1 MLRRHRCLFFALALT
16 SVAGC
21 STSEPSGSTEQTSD
35 ATDQSNVAYDF
46 TTQAVVAS
54 WSVQNDT
61 VMGGVSESSSTWVN
75 KQLVFAGNLSLE
87 NNGGF
92 VSCFG
97 PVDEKLPSL
106 MNGSTAIRIRATG
119 DGKTYL
125 FQLRGNNGT
134 NYVQRF
140 TSTAKKDQV
149 YVLPLSDFT
158 AVDWRLDEIANAP
171 AIETSNIYQMG
182 IYLVDKQTGPFRIAI
197 TSIDIAPEQPL

>member
-1 MLRRHRCLFFALALT
+1 MLRRHRRLFSALIFTAI
-16 SVAGC
+16 AAC
-21 STSEPSGSTEQTSD
+21 STTEPKG
-35 ATDQSNVAYDF
+35 ATDQSRVAYDF
-46 TTQAVVAS
+46 TTQATAAN

-61 VMGGVSESSSTWVN
+61 VMGGISESSSTWVD
-75 KQLVFAGNLSLE
+75 KQLVFSGNLSLE

-106 MNGSTAIRIRATG
+106 MNGSTAIRLRATG

-125 FQLRGNNGT
+125 FQLRSDDGT

-140 TSTAKKDQV
+140 TSTAQKDQV

-158 AVDWRLDEIANAP
+158 SVDWRLAEIADAP
-171 AIETSNIYQMG
+171 AMETSNIYQMG

-197 TSIDIAPEQPL
+197 TSIDITPEQPS

>member
-1 MLRRHRCLFFALALT
+1 MLRRHRQLFLALVLSALA
-16 SVAGC
+16 AC
-21 STSEPSGSTEQTSD
+21 STNEPGAAIEQSR
-35 ATDQSNVAYDF
+35 VAYDF

-75 KQLVFAGNLSLE
+75 KQLVFSGNLSLE

-97 PVDEKLPSL
+97 PVDEKLATVIGGATSL
-106 MNGSTAIRIRATG
+106 NLRATG

-125 FQLRGNNGT
+125 FQLRGSDGT

-140 TSTAKKDQV
+140 TSTMEEDQV
-149 YVLPLSDFT
+149 YVLPLSEFT
-158 AVDWRLDEIANAP
+158 SVDWRLTEITDAP
-171 AIETSNIYQMG
+171 PIETSNIYQMG
-182 IYLVDKQTGPFRIAI
+182 IYLVDKQTGPFKIAI
-197 TSIDIAPEQPL
+197 SSIGVSP

>member
-1 MLRRHRCLFFALALT
+1 MLRRHRRLFFALALT
-16 SVAGC
+16 LVAGC
-21 STSEPSGSTEQTSD
+21 STNESKD
-35 ATDQSNVAYDF
+35 ATGQSSVAYDF
-46 TTQAVVAS
+46 TTQSAAAN

-61 VMGGVSESSSTWVN
+61 VMGGVSESSSTWVD
-75 KQLVFAGNLSLE
+75 KQLVFSGNLSLE

-125 FQLRGNNGT
+125 FQLRGNDGT

-140 TSTAKKDQV
+140 TSTAQQDQV
-149 YVLPLSDFT
+149 YVLPLSDF
-158 AVDWRLDEIANAP
+158 ASVDWRLEEIADAP
-171 AIETSNIYQMG
+171 VIETSNIYQMG

-197 TSIDIAPEQPL
+197 TSIDITAEQPL

>member
-1 MLRRHRCLFFALALT
+1 MLKRHRQLFSALTFIALA
-16 SVAGC
+16 AC
-21 STSEPSGSTEQTSD
+21 STNEPGVAIEQSR
-35 ATDQSNVAYDF
+35 VAYDF

-75 KQLVFAGNLSLE
+75 KQLVFSGNLSLE

-97 PVDEKLPSL
+97 PVDEKLATVIGGATSL
-106 MNGSTAIRIRATG
+106 NLRATG

-125 FQLRGNNGT
+125 FQLRGNDGT

-140 TSTAKKDQV
+140 TSTAEEDQV
-149 YVLPLSDFT
+149 YVLPLSEFT
-158 AVDWRLDEIANAP
+158 SVDWRLTEITDAP
-171 AIETSNIYQMG
+171 PIETSNIYQMG
-182 IYLVDKQTGPFRIAI
+182 LYLVDKQTGPFKIAI
-197 TSIDIAPEQPL
+197 SSIGISP

>member
-1 MLRRHRCLFFALALT
+1 MLRRHRRLFFALAFTL
-16 SVAGC
+16 VAGC
-21 STSEPSGSTEQTSD
+21 GTNESKD
-35 ATDQSNVAYDF
+35 ATDQSSVAYDF
-46 TTQAVVAS
+46 TMQAAVAN

-75 KQLVFAGNLSLE
+75 KQLVFSGNLSLE

-125 FQLRGNNGT
+125 FQLRGNDGT

-140 TSTAKKDQV
+140 TSTAQKDQV

-158 AVDWRLDEIANAP
+158 SVDWRLEEIADAP

-197 TSIDIAPEQPL
+197 TSIDITPEQSL

>member
-46 TTQAVVAS
+46 TTQSVAAN

-61 VMGGVSESSSTWVN
+61 VMGGVSESSSTWVD
-75 KQLVFAGNLSLE
+75 KQLVFSGNLSLE

-97 PVDEKLPSL
+97 PVDEKLPIL

-125 FQLRGNNGT
+125 FQLRGNDGT

-140 TSTAKKDQV
+140 TSTAQKDQV

-158 AVDWRLDEIANAP
+158 SVDWRLEEIADAP

-197 TSIDIAPEQPL
+197 TSIDITPEQSL

>member
-1 MLRRHRCLFFALALT
+1 MPQRHRRFFFAFTLAV
-16 SVAGC
+16 VAAC
-21 STSEPSGSTEQTSD
+21 STNEPKGVTEQTSA
-35 ATDQSNVAYDF
+35 ATGQASVAYDF
-46 TTQAVVAS
+46 TAQSAAAD

-61 VMGGVSESSSTWVN
+61 VMGGVSQSSSTWVD
-75 KQLVFAGNLSLE
+75 KQMVFAGNLSLD

-106 MNGSTAIRIRATG
+106 MNGSSAIRIRATG

-125 FQLRGNNGT
+125 FQLRGNDGT

-140 TSTAKKDQV
+140 TSTAKKNQV
-149 YVLPLSDFT
+149 YELPLSDFT
-158 AVDWRLDEIANAP
+158 AVDWRLTEIADASAMN
-171 AIETSNIYQMG
+171 TNNIYQMG

-197 TSIDIAPEQPL
+197 TSIDITPQSSL

>member
-1 MLRRHRCLFFALALT
+1 MLRRHRRLFFALALT
-16 SVAGC
+16 LVAGC
-21 STSEPSGSTEQTSD
+21 STNESKD
-35 ATDQSNVAYDF
+35 ATDQSSVAYDF
-46 TTQAVVAS
+46 TMQATVAN

-61 VMGGVSESSSTWVN
+61 VMGGVSESSSTWAN
-75 KQLVFAGNLSLE
+75 KQLVFSGNLSLD

-125 FQLRGNNGT
+125 FQLRGSDGT

-140 TSTAKKDQV
+140 TTTKEKDQV

-158 AVDWRLDEIANAP
+158 AVDWRLEEIADAP

-197 TSIDIAPEQPL
+197 MSIDIAPEQPL

>member
-1 MLRRHRCLFFALALT
+1 MLRRHRRLFFALAL
-16 SVAGC
+16 SLVAGC
-21 STSEPSGSTEQTSD
+21 STSESKD
-35 ATDQSNVAYDF
+35 ATGKSNIAYDF
-46 TTQAVVAS
+46 TTQAAVAN

-75 KQLVFAGNLSLE
+75 KQLVFSGNLSLE

-106 MNGSTAIRIRATG
+106 MNGSTAIRLRATG

-125 FQLRGNNGT
+125 FQLRSNDGT

-158 AVDWRLDEIANAP
+158 SVDWRLMEIADAP
-171 AIETSNIYQMG
+171 AMETSNIYQMG

-197 TSIDIAPEQPL
+197 TSIDITREQPL

>member
-1 MLRRHRCLFFALALT
+1 MLRRHRRLFFALALT
-16 SVAGC
+16 LVAGC
-21 STSEPSGSTEQTSD
+21 STNESKD
-35 ATDQSNVAYDF
+35 ATDQSSVAYDF
-46 TTQAVVAS
+46 TMQATVAN

-61 VMGGVSESSSTWVN
+61 VMGGVSESSSTWAN
-75 KQLVFAGNLSLE
+75 KQLVFSGNLSLD

-125 FQLRGNNGT
+125 FQLRGNDGT

-140 TSTAKKDQV
+140 TSTKEKDQV

-158 AVDWRLDEIANAP
+158 AVDWRLEEIADAP

-197 TSIDIAPEQPL
+197 TSIDITPERPL

>member
-1 MLRRHRCLFFALALT
+1 MLRRHRRLFFALAFTL
-16 SVAGC
+16 VAGC
-21 STSEPSGSTEQTSD
+21 STSESKD
-35 ATDQSNVAYDF
+35 ATGQPNVVYDF
-46 TTQAVVAS
+46 TTQAAVAN
-54 WSVQNDT
+54 WLVQNDT

-75 KQLVFAGNLSLE
+75 KQLVFSGNLSLE

-106 MNGSTAIRIRATG
+106 MRGSTAIRLRATG

-125 FQLRGNNGT
+125 FQLRSNDGT

-140 TSTAKKDQV
+140 TSTAQKDQV

-158 AVDWRLDEIANAP
+158 SVDWRLSEIADAP

-197 TSIDIAPEQPL
+197 TSIDITREQPL

>member
-1 MLRRHRCLFFALALT
+1 MLRLHRQLFFALVL
-16 SVAGC
+16 SVLAAC
-21 STSEPSGSTEQTSD
+21 STNEPGAAIEQPR
-35 ATDQSNVAYDF
+35 VAYDF
-46 TTQAVVAS
+46 TTQAVVAN

-61 VMGGVSESSSTWVN
+61 VMGGVSESSSTWVD
-75 KQLVFAGNLSLE
+75 KQLVFSGNLSLE

-106 MNGSTAIRIRATG
+106 MNGSTAIRLRATG

-125 FQLRGNNGT
+125 FQLRSDDGT

-140 TSTAKKDQV
+140 TSTAQKDQV

-158 AVDWRLDEIANAP
+158 SVDWRLAEIADAP
-171 AIETSNIYQMG
+171 AMETSNIYQMG
-182 IYLVDKQTGPFRIAI
+182 IYLVDKQTGPFIIAI
-197 TSIDIAPEQPL
+197 TSIDITPEQPS

>member
-1 MLRRHRCLFFALALT
+1 MLRRHRQLFSALVLSALA
-16 SVAGC
+16 AC
-21 STSEPSGSTEQTSD
+21 STNEPGAAIEQSR
-35 ATDQSNVAYDF
+35 VAYDF

-75 KQLVFAGNLSLE
+75 KQLVFSGNLSLE

-97 PVDEKLPSL
+97 PVDEKLATVIGGATSL
-106 MNGSTAIRIRATG
+106 NLRATG

-125 FQLRGNNGT
+125 FQLRGNDGT

-140 TSTAKKDQV
+140 TSTAEEDQV
-149 YVLPLSDFT
+149 YALPLSQFT
-158 AVDWRLDEIANAP
+158 SVDWRLTEIADAP
-171 AIETSNIYQMG
+171 PIETNNIYQMG
-182 IYLVDKQTGPFRIAI
+182 LYLVDKQTGPFKIAI
-197 TSIDIAPEQPL
+197 SSIGISP

>member
-1 MLRRHRCLFFALALT
+1 MLRRHRRLILALALT
-16 SVAGC
+16 FVASC
-21 STSEPSGSTEQTSD
+21 STSEPRGAPEQTSG
-35 ATDQSNVAYDF
+35 TTGQSNVAYDF
-46 TTQAVVAS
+46 TTQAAVAN
-54 WSVQNDT
+54 WLVQNDT
-61 VMGGVSESSSTWVN
+61 VMGGVSESSSTWVD
-75 KQLVFAGNLSLE
+75 KQMVFSGNLSLE

-106 MNGSTAIRIRATG
+106 MNGSTAIRLRATG

-125 FQLRGNNGT
+125 FQLRSNDGT

-140 TSTAKKDQV
+140 TSTAKKDQD
-149 YVLPLSDFT
+149 YLLPLSDFT
-158 AVDWRLDEIANAP
+158 SVDWRLAEIANAP

-197 TSIDIAPEQPL
+197 SSIGITPQ

>member
-1 MLRRHRCLFFALALT
+1 MLRRHRRLFFALAL
-16 SVAGC
+16 SLVAGC
-21 STSEPSGSTEQTSD
+21 STSESKD
-35 ATDQSNVAYDF
+35 ATGKSNIAYDF
-46 TTQAVVAS
+46 TTQAAVAN

-75 KQLVFAGNLSLE
+75 KQLVFSGNLSLE

-119 DGKTYL
+119 DSKTYL
-125 FQLRGNNGT
+125 FQLRSDDGT

-140 TSTAKKDQV
+140 TSTKEKDQV

-158 AVDWRLDEIANAP
+158 SVDWRLTEIADAP
-171 AIETSNIYQMG
+171 AMNTSSIYQMG

-197 TSIDIAPEQPL
+197 TSIDITREQPL

>member
-1 MLRRHRCLFFALALT
+1 MLRRHRRLFFALALT
-16 SVAGC
+16 LVAGC
-21 STSEPSGSTEQTSD
+21 STNESKD
-35 ATDQSNVAYDF
+35 ATDQSNIAYDF
-46 TTQAVVAS
+46 TTQSAAAN

-61 VMGGVSESSSTWVN
+61 VMGGVSESSSTWVD
-75 KQLVFAGNLSLE
+75 KQLVFSGNLSLE

-97 PVDEKLPSL
+97 PVDENLPSL

-125 FQLRGNNGT
+125 FQLRGNDGT

-140 TSTAKKDQV
+140 TSTAQQDQV

-158 AVDWRLDEIANAP
+158 SVDWRLEEIADAP

-197 TSIDIAPEQPL
+197 TSIDITPERPL

>member
-1 MLRRHRCLFFALALT
+1 MLRRHRRLFFALALT
-16 SVAGC
+16 LVAGC
-21 STSEPSGSTEQTSD
+21 STNESKD
-35 ATDQSNVAYDF
+35 ATDQSSVAYDF
-46 TTQAVVAS
+46 TMQATVAN

-61 VMGGVSESSSTWVN
+61 VMGGVSESSSTWAN
-75 KQLVFAGNLSLE
+75 KQLVFSGNLSLD

-125 FQLRGNNGT
+125 FQLRGNDGT

-140 TSTAKKDQV
+140 TSTKEKDQV

-158 AVDWRLDEIANAP
+158 SVDWRLEEIADAP
-171 AIETSNIYQMG
+171 AMERSNIYQMG

-197 TSIDIAPEQPL
+197 TSIDITPEQPL

>member
-1 MLRRHRCLFFALALT
+1 MLRRHRQLFSALVLSALA
-16 SVAGC
+16 AC
-21 STSEPSGSTEQTSD
+21 STNEPGAAIEQSR
-35 ATDQSNVAYDF
+35 VAYDF

-75 KQLVFAGNLSLE
+75 KQLVFSGNLSLE

-97 PVDEKLPSL
+97 PVDEKLATVIGGATSL
-106 MNGSTAIRIRATG
+106 NLRATG

-125 FQLRGNNGT
+125 FQLRGSDGT

-140 TSTAKKDQV
+140 TSTMEEDQV
-149 YVLPLSDFT
+149 YVLPLSEFIS
-158 AVDWRLDEIANAP
+158 VDWRLTEITDAP
-171 AIETSNIYQMG
+171 PIETSNIYQMG
-182 IYLVDKQTGPFRIAI
+182 IYLVDKQTGPFKIAI
-197 TSIDIAPEQPL
+197 SSIGISP

>member
-1 MLRRHRCLFFALALT
+1 MHRRHQRLFFALAL
-16 SVAGC
+16 SLVAGC
-21 STSEPSGSTEQTSD
+21 STSEPRGASEQTSG
-35 ATDQSNVAYDF
+35 TTGQSSVAYDF
-46 TTQAVVAS
+46 TTQAAAAN
-54 WSVQNDT
+54 WAVQNDT

-125 FQLRGNNGT
+125 FQLRGNDGT
-134 NYVQRF
+134 SYVQRF
-140 TSTAKKDQV
+140 TSTAQQDQV

-158 AVDWRLDEIANAP
+158 SVDWRLTEIAGAP
-171 AIETSNIYQMG
+171 AIKTNNIYQMG

-197 TSIDIAPEQPL
+197 TSIDITAEE

>member
-1 MLRRHRCLFFALALT
+1 MLRRHRRLFFALAL
-16 SVAGC
+16 SLVAGC
-21 STSEPSGSTEQTSD
+21 STNETEGAAEQTSG
-35 ATDQSNVAYDF
+35 ATGQPSVTYDF
-46 TTQAVVAS
+46 TTQAAVAN

-61 VMGGVSESSSTWVN
+61 VMGGVSESSSTWVD
-75 KQLVFAGNLSLE
+75 KQMVFSGNLSLE

-106 MNGSTAIRIRATG
+106 MNGSTAIRLRATG

-125 FQLRGNNGT
+125 FQLRSNDGT

-158 AVDWRLDEIANAP
+158 SVDWRLMEIADAP
-171 AIETSNIYQMG
+171 AMETSNIYQMG

-197 TSIDIAPEQPL
+197 TSIDITREQPL

>member
-1 MLRRHRCLFFALALT
+1 
-16 SVAGC
+16 
-21 STSEPSGSTEQTSD
+21 
-35 ATDQSNVAYDF
+35 
-46 TTQAVVAS
+46 
-54 WSVQNDT
+54 VQNDT
-61 VMGGVSESSSTWVN
+61 VMGGVSESSSTWVD
-75 KQLVFAGNLSLE
+75 KQMVFSGNLSLE

-106 MNGSTAIRIRATG
+106 MNGSTAIRLRATG

-125 FQLRGNNGT
+125 FQLRSNDGT

-140 TSTAKKDQV
+140 TSTAKKDQD
-149 YVLPLSDFT
+149 YLLPLSDFT
-158 AVDWRLDEIANAP
+158 SVDWRLAEIANAP

-197 TSIDIAPEQPL
+197 SSIGITPQ

>member
-1 MLRRHRCLFFALALT
+1 MLQRHRELFIALAFTAL
-16 SVAGC
+16 AAC
-21 STSEPSGSTEQTSD
+21 STNEPKDVTEQTS
-35 ATDQSNVAYDF
+35 AAISQASVAYDF
-46 TTQAVVAS
+46 TTQSAAAN

-61 VMGGVSESSSTWVN
+61 VMGGVSESSRTWVN
-75 KQLVFAGNLSLE
+75 KQLVFAGNLSLD

-106 MNGSTAIRIRATG
+106 MNASSALRIRATG

-125 FQLRGNNGT
+125 FQLRGNDGT

-149 YVLPLSDFT
+149 YELPLSDFT
-158 AVDWRLDEIANAP
+158 AVDWRLMEIADAP
-171 AIETSNIYQMG
+171 AMNTNNIYQMG

-197 TSIDIAPEQPL
+197 TSIDINPQSSL

>member
-1 MLRRHRCLFFALALT
+1 MLRRHRQLFSALVLSALA
-16 SVAGC
+16 AC
-21 STSEPSGSTEQTSD
+21 STNEPGAAIEQSR
-35 ATDQSNVAYDF
+35 VAYDF

-75 KQLVFAGNLSLE
+75 KQLVFSGNLSLE

-97 PVDEKLPSL
+97 PVDEKLATVIGGATSL
-106 MNGSTAIRIRATG
+106 YLRATG

-125 FQLRGNNGT
+125 FQLRGNDGT

-140 TSTAKKDQV
+140 TSTAEEDQV
-149 YVLPLSDFT
+149 YALPLSQFT
-158 AVDWRLDEIANAP
+158 SVDWRLTEIADAP
-171 AIETSNIYQMG
+171 PIETNNIYQMG
-182 IYLVDKQTGPFRIAI
+182 LYLVDKQTGPFKIAI
-197 TSIDIAPEQPL
+197 SSIGISP